1 MIISNSL
8 NADINVII
16 RPGNKTLL
24 LRPCLPLPLPP
35 LPFTRP
41 SFYTF
46 YSLIHLPFFP
56 TFPFLIFL
64 FLSFQPSF
72 PFLSIYLPIL
82 TLISFSPSTSF
93 FSNPYHFFPNTPHPP
108 TPHPYLP
115 FSTLPPSPPPTRQV
129 DIRDFISNVQL
140 IPHTP
145 RESTAVQNLR
155 SRFAENFEKIR
166 QEHSQLAAQLEA
178 QRAQQS
184 QEYQ

>member
-16 RPGNKTLL
+16 WPGNKTLL

-56 TFPFLIFL
+56 PFPFLIFL

-93 FSNPYHFFPNTPHPP
+93 FSNPYHLFPNTPHPP
-108 TPHPYLP
+108 TPHPYLH
-115 FSTLPPSPPPTRQV
+115 FSPLPPSPPPHQA
-129 DIRDFISNVQL
+129 SGHPGLHQ
-140 IPHTP
+140 
-145 RESTAVQNLR
+145 
-155 SRFAENFEKIR
+155 
-166 QEHSQLAAQLEA
+166 
-178 QRAQQS
+178 QRAADPPHPQGVNGRPEPS
-184 QEYQ
+184 LSLR